1 MCQTC
6 LTRHLERANSKQEQ
20 ELQQTSCSVLKI
32 HGSWNDLLS
41 FLRTASICNSNK
53 KMYVQF
59 KEEHMYKSTF
69 FTNLFLRLH
78 FIYVPLRAL
87 LTVKHSTE
95 AINMRMKMLYP
106 YRVLSPL
113 SDPSSFCLFFVL
125 NINNI
130 YS

>member
-6 LTRHLERANSKQEQ
+6 LTRHLERENSKQEH

-41 FLRTASICNSNK
+41 FLRAASICNSNK

-69 FTNLFLRLH
+69 F
-78 FIYVPLRAL
+78 YQ
-87 LTVKHSTE
+87 
-95 AINMRMKMLYP
+95 
-106 YRVLSPL
+106 
-113 SDPSSFCLFFVL
+113 FVL
-125 NINNI
+125 KAAFYICTI
-130 YS
+130 ESPSDSKT